1 MQGPVRSAR
10 GEAVAVLDADDV
22 EAGDRDH
29 EDAVAGAQLLPAGPD
44 LLGAAPRVIAEA
56 VVAVSAGSPVAE
68 LRPATVVMAA
78 FVAVRQGGH
87 SSGCVSRSHGY
98 SHRLPVRQRLR
109 RGVILGERDGLV
121 LREARERRRRH

>member
-22 EAGDRDH
+22 EAGDRDN

-56 VVAVSAGSPVAE
+56 VVAVSAGSP
-68 LRPATVVMAA
+68 
-78 FVAVRQGGH
+78 
-87 SSGCVSRSHGY
+87 
-98 SHRLPVRQRLR
+98 
-109 RGVILGERDGLV
+109 
-121 LREARERRRRH
+121 